1 MTFSFTARH
10 ASHKCEVGD
19 FVTLYDDD
27 TKFASGYVTDYSAHW
42 HETEYDYDN
51 DEHDGYWE
59 YHWISIGVE
68 WDGNTMVRESR
79 HTACHSYWTYAVEKA
94 SNPLRLYYVNFYH
107 MEKHFGGHE
116 EGGWWYVHGSPV
128 ATHSFATRSEAWAF
142 VRGKGNEI
150 VEGLNEG
157 RPSISST
164 LSNGIY
170 GTKVETKVGRAYP
183 RERPHYS

>member
-1 MTFSFTARH
+1 MAFSFTARH

-19 FVTLYDDD
+19 YVTLYDDNIV
-27 TKFASGYVTDYSAHW
+27 AAHGYVTDYSAHW
-42 HETEYDYDN
+42 HETEYDYDKG
-51 DEHDGYWE
+51 EHDGYWE
-59 YHWISIGVE
+59 YHWISLGVE
-68 WDGNTMVRESR
+68 WDGDTMVRELR
-79 HTACHSYWTYAVEKA
+79 HTAFHSYWSYAVEQA
-94 SNPLRLYYVNFYH
+94 HNPLRLYYVNFYH
-107 MEKHFGGHE
+107 MQQQYGGRE

-128 ATHSFATRSEAWAF
+128 ATHSFALRSEAFAF
-142 VRGKGNEI
+142 AHGKGDEM

-157 RPSISST
+157 RPPISST